1 MLTYL
6 KMTNKLNGIVGI
18 GFGSFSDEL
27 CTPEWKDLLKKLI
40 KERLKGLDI
49 PILFDLP
56 IGHFPGNA
64 CIPLGCEAI
73 LNGNDGNLSI
83 HIPCY

>member
-6 KMTNKLNGIVGI
+6 RMTNKLKGIAGI
-18 GFGSFSDEL
+18 GFGSFSDDL
-27 CTPEWKDLLKKLI
+27 CTPEWKDLLKSLI
-40 KERLKGLDI
+40 IERLKEFDI

-56 IGHFPGNA
+56 IGHLSGNA
-64 CIPLGCEAI
+64 CIPLGCEAT
-73 LNGNDGNLSI
+73 LNGNEGNLSI

>member
-1 MLTYL
+1 MCIRDS
-6 KMTNKLNGIVGI
+6 KLNGIVGI

-56 IGHFPGNA
+56 IGHLPGNA

-83 HIPCY
+83 HVPC